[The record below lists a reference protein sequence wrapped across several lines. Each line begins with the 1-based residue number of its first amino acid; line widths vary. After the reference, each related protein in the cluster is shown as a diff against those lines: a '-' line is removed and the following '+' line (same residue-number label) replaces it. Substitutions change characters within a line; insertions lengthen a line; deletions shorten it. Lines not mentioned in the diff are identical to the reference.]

1 MKKSI
6 TTILLFVSLGLFS
19 QQQAAYTAAWP
30 ADWTLDQNTSAL
42 ELVLELQ
49 KAAENSD
56 YTTARS
62 LFHSDFTAILS
73 DGSTLN
79 GLDEMDA
86 AFKDFINNYN
96 IRIRPLTWIP
106 LKDKATDQRWVLL
119 WTYEQYVASD
129 SSSQQLAAH
138 EMFRIKDGKII
149 YLSQWQRPLK

>member
-19 QQQAAYTAAWP
+19 QQQAAYTAAWK

-73 DGSTLN
+73 DGSPLN

>member
-73 DGSTLN
+73 DGSPLN
-79 GLDEMDA
+79 GLDEVDA

-129 SSSQQLAAH
+129 SSSQQLTAH

>member
-19 QQQAAYTAAWP
+19 QHQAAYTAAWP

-73 DGSTLN
+73 DGSPLN

-129 SSSQQLAAH
+129 SSSQQLTAH

>member
-1 MKKSI
+1 
-6 TTILLFVSLGLFS
+6 
-19 QQQAAYTAAWP
+19 
-30 ADWTLDQNTSAL
+30 
-42 ELVLELQ
+42 LVLELQ

-73 DGSTLN
+73 DGSPLN

>member
-73 DGSTLN
+73 DGSPLN

-129 SSSQQLAAH
+129 SSSQQLTAH

>member
-1 MKKSI
+1 MKKNI
-6 TTILLFVSLGLFS
+6 TTLLLFMSLGLFS
-19 QQQAAYTAAWP
+19 QQQVAYSAAWP
-30 ADWTLDQNTSAL
+30 AEWTIDQNTSAL

-56 YTTARS
+56 YITARS

-73 DGSTLN
+73 DGSPLN

-129 SSSQQLAAH
+129 SSSQQLTAH

>member
-19 QQQAAYTAAWP
+19 QQKAAYTAAWP

-73 DGSTLN
+73 DGSPLN

-149 YLSQWQRPLK
+149 YLSQWQRSLK

>member
-56 YTTARS
+56 YTTARL

-73 DGSTLN
+73 DGSPLN

-129 SSSQQLAAH
+129 SSSQQLTAH

>member
-1 MKKSI
+1 MKKNI
-6 TTILLFVSLGLFS
+6 TTLLLFMSLGLFS
-19 QQQAAYTAAWP
+19 QQQVAYSAAWP
-30 ADWTLDQNTSAL
+30 ADWTIDQNTSAL

-49 KAAENSD
+49 KAAEKSD
-56 YTTARS
+56 YITARS

-73 DGSTLN
+73 DGSPLN

-86 AFKDFINNYN
+86 AFKDFINNYK

-119 WTYEQYVASD
+119 WTYEEFVASD
-129 SSSQQLAAH
+129 GSSQQLAAH
-138 EMFRIKDGKII
+138 EMFRIENGKII

>member
-30 ADWTLDQNTSAL
+30 ADWTIDQNTSAL

-56 YTTARS
+56 YTTARL

-73 DGSTLN
+73 DGSPLN

-129 SSSQQLAAH
+129 SSSQQLTAH

>member
-1 MKKSI
+1 MRI
-6 TTILLFVSLGLFS
+6 
-19 QQQAAYTAAWP
+19 
-30 ADWTLDQNTSAL
+30 
-42 ELVLELQ
+42 
-49 KAAENSD
+49 
-56 YTTARS
+56 
-62 LFHSDFTAILS
+62 
-73 DGSTLN
+73 
-79 GLDEMDA
+79 
-86 AFKDFINNYN
+86 FKDFINNYN

>member
-6 TTILLFVSLGLFS
+6 TTILLFISLGLFS

-73 DGSTLN
+73 DGSPLN

-129 SSSQQLAAH
+129 SSSQQLTAH

>member
-1 MKKSI
+1 MKKNI
-6 TTILLFVSLGLFS
+6 TTLLLFMSLGLFS
-19 QQQAAYTAAWP
+19 QQQVSYSAAWP
-30 ADWTLDQNTSAL
+30 ADWTIDQNTSAL

-49 KAAENSD
+49 KAAEKSD
-56 YTTARS
+56 YITARS

-73 DGSTLN
+73 DGSPLN

-86 AFKDFINNYN
+86 AFKDFINNYK

-129 SSSQQLAAH
+129 SSSQQLTAH

>member
-19 QQQAAYTAAWP
+19 QQQAAYTAACP

-73 DGSTLN
+73 DGSPLN

>member
-73 DGSTLN
+73 DGSPLN
-79 GLDEMDA
+79 GLDQMDA

-129 SSSQQLAAH
+129 SSSQQLTAH